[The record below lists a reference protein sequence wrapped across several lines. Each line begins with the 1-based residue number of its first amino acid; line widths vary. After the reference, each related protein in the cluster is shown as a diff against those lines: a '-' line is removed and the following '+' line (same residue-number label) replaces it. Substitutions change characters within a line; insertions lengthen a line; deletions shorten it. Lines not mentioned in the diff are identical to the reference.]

1 MKELVGYV
9 ANGNNYLKNY
19 GASIAYDGS
28 TLKTASTKYITAYP
42 FDSSTDNTGIT
53 INDTN
58 RNTASTNNYKKN
70 TLIYGDGIR
79 ETSTVGIESNSWY
92 GDYSYYPGLNNPFSV
107 RGGTLWNDSSAGLFY
122 FNRTLGHSNYRAGFR
137 TVLAVS

>member
-9 ANGNNYLKNY
+9 ANGNSYLENY
-19 GASIAYDGS
+19 GASIAYDG
-28 TLKTASTKYITAYP
+28 I
-42 FDSSTDNTGIT
+42 DRSTDNTGIT

-70 TLIYGDGIR
+70 TLIYGDGIH

-137 TVLAVS
+137 AVLAVS